1 MSGEGQRSIGSLP
14 TQNACLHPRRH
25 TPGRGSSYLSG
36 LAKSYWMQ
44 GTLFLGVPP
53 DRPGEMEGMHRNR
66 SRIPSC
72 LERGKQKQKGI
83 SFMETPTPR
92 RRFRPEDF
100 ERLPKTAVSRRSLLK
115 LGLAASAAATIASI
129 DALAWAPKRL
139 AHAATTSFSFPDI
152 QFDIGNFI
160 APVQTIDGIPFRFGP
175 VYTVFLTAQLT
186 RTPSRGDQ
194 ADLENALETIEEVY
208 PFSPRGIFTF
218 VAYGLPYFRK
228 LPGGLTGSLVSNNM
242 PRLLS
247 DTSRFALEE
256 AVPSPTDVSSQ
267 NPNISKATFNVPVK
281 IESNDVNFTFR
292 SDSLDN
298 INDVINWL
306 TGSDELGGF
315 FIDSPNFAFT
325 GLFNYTTIR
334 TEFVQMGLPRNV
346 ANENNLPYAVE
357 INPQTPMWM
366 GFSDQQV
373 AAAGPALITTF
384 QGNSSAHF
392 TTATS
397 GSYFD
402 NGSIQHLSHVILDLK
417 QFYNKNPNLFA
428 GAEPYTER
436 VQYMFR
442 SDSIPSLGNSDQYT
456 NGGGTAFLTN
466 DSTIFL
472 SYQAQGTTEA
482 IQTAASP
489 NTVNSPQPDGSG
501 VTPRMGHLSAL
512 QQSSR
517 ATDGTPIHIRMDGPG
532 FSAGDVPNG
541 TQQPKLQFT
550 VFVPSADFFRSM
562 RTNQAALNFQALEA
576 GKGGS
581 PTGTVDADDNGLERF
596 LTATRRQNFL
606 TPPRRHRSFPLTEF
620 TNTTRDSTAPSV
632 RQAQSLKG
640 VVHL

>member
-1 MSGEGQRSIGSLP
+1 
-14 TQNACLHPRRH
+14 
-25 TPGRGSSYLSG
+25 
-36 LAKSYWMQ
+36 
-44 GTLFLGVPP
+44 
-53 DRPGEMEGMHRNR
+53 
-66 SRIPSC
+66 
-72 LERGKQKQKGI
+72 
-83 SFMETPTPR
+83 METPTPR
-92 RRFRPEDF
+92 RHFRPEDF
-100 ERLPKTAVSRRSLLK
+100 ARLPKTPVSRRSLLK
-115 LGLAASAAATIASI
+115 LGLAASAAATIAGI
-129 DALAWAPKRL
+129 DALAWAPRRL
-139 AHAATTSFSFPDI
+139 AHAAAASVSFPDI

-186 RTPSRGDQ
+186 FTPSRGDQ

-208 PFSPRGIFTF
+208 PFSPSGIFTF
-218 VAYGLPYFRK
+218 VSYGLPYFRK

-247 DTSRFALEE
+247 DTSRFVLEE

-267 NPNISKATFNVPVK
+267 NPNISKATFNVPVR

-315 FIDSPNFAFT
+315 FIASPNFAFN

-334 TEFVQMGLPRNV
+334 TEFVQIGLPRNV
-346 ANENNLPYAVE
+346 ANNNNLPYAGEV
-357 INPQTPMWM
+357 NPQTPMWM

-373 AAAGPALITTF
+373 SASGPALITTF

-402 NGSIQHLSHVILDLK
+402 NGSIQHLSHVIQDLT
-417 QFYNKNPNLFA
+417 QFYNKDPNKFT
-428 GAEPYTER
+428 GAEPFTER

-442 SDSIPSLGNSDQYT
+442 SDPIPSLGNSDQFT
-456 NGGGTAFLTN
+456 NGGGPAFLAN
-466 DSTIFL
+466 DATIFL
-472 SYQAQGTTEA
+472 NYQSQGTTEA

-501 VTPRMGHLSAL
+501 ITPRMGHLPAL

-517 ATDGTPIHIRMDGPG
+517 ANDGTPIHIRMDGPG

-550 VFVPSADFFRSM
+550 IFVPSADFFRTM
-562 RTNQAALNFQALEA
+562 RSNQSALNFQTLEA
-576 GKGGS
+576 GSGGS
-581 PTGTVDADDNGLERF
+581 TTGTVASDDNGLERF

-606 TPPRRHRSFPLTEF
+606 IPPRRHRSFPLTEF
-620 TNTTRDSTAPSV
+620 TSSAQTSTTPRV
-632 RQAQSLKG
+632 RQARSLTG
-640 VVHL
+640 ILHL